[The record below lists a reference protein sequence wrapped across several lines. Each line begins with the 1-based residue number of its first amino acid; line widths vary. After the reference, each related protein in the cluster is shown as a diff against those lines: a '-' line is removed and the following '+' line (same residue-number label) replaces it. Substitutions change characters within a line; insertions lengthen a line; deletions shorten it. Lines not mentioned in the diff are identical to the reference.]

1 VNLLETNW
9 HVFLQQKCNIV
20 PFDDLVTIA
29 TDFYTAEEIKGAV
42 AAVYSHVEQRP
53 PAYKGTDKDRKT
65 VEGILKLFLN
75 PNIELPTFVA
85 VDISRLP
92 PVSVDHMDTSALL
105 QELALLRYEV
115 RAIRAI
121 RAELEEMKAAVKT
134 LQQSASLTLQQGP
147 DPSSVRVIGAVDD
160 TTLNNPSAAQLRLQ
174 SAIQSG
180 SIQRV
185 NKPVRRRLVVGKM
198 TLKDDKVKPVAT

>member
-1 VNLLETNW
+1 MSSVRPSVCPSVT
-9 HVFLQQKCNIV
+9 
-20 PFDDLVTIA
+20 LVDQDHISWKSWKLIARTISPTPSLFVAQEPSSYSQGNIA
-29 TDFYTAEEIKGAV
+29 TDFYMAEEIKEAV

-105 QELALLRYEV
+105 QELALLRSEV
-115 RAIRAI
+115 RAIGAI
-121 RAELEEMKAAVKT
+121 RAELDEMKAAVKT
-134 LQQSASLTLQQGP
+134 LQQSVSLTLLQGP
-147 DPSSVRVIGAVDD
+147 DRSSVKPVIGAVQPISC
-160 TTLNNPSAAQLRLQ
+160 TASA
-174 SAIQSG
+174 
-180 SIQRV
+180 V
-185 NKPVRRRLVVGKM
+185 CHPVRKYSAC
-198 TLKDDKVKPVAT
+198 K